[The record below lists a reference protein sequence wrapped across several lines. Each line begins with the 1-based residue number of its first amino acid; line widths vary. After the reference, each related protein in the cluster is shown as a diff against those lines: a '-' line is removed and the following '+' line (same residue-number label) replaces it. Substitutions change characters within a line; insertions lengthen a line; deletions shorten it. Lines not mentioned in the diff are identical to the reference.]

1 MILNS
6 RSVNFASFSLPLFL
20 GISPSMKRAS
30 NSYTALLSGI
40 ASLVVFLWLH
50 PQIFTYIDSRF
61 IGGAFGDG
69 GLYVWLTKLFVADP
83 WKALHFE
90 TNAFYPYP
98 ISRAWSDSFLLPSLV
113 VSLLV
118 SFGAQFPMAYNITI
132 LCALALNGFAASL
145 LAGTLGVRPI
155 GAFAVGLMVANSSY
169 FIGNVG
175 HPQLLFFFWIPL
187 AWSAALGSSGALR
200 TASRRWLYAGLS
212 VTGAFYSAVYY
223 AIFASIGLA
232 VIWLV
237 RFFSGQVSQR
247 RALRT
252 LMLATIGA
260 SPILY
265 ALRYYLAV
273 QSYFGERGVYEAT
286 AFAASGLSYLAFSPL
301 NDIFGETS
309 SLTHSEAQL
318 CPGYLTLAIAVV
330 TAALAAWNRS
340 RLVSV
345 LLALTTVSLCAFSSI
360 VDASMTS
367 EYVVCISSWFVIL
380 LAVSISLS
388 TRSALGIVIAITAIF
403 FVLSFGPGGD
413 PTKHEPT
420 FAPFGALYSLVP
432 GLASIR
438 AVSRFGSVAILGLV
452 IGAVYGCLRVGNARP
467 RLTIALVSLLTG
479 IALAENSVSTIPLD
493 TIPTAPQAFDLVARE
508 SKKGEAVLA
517 LPFGGKPQGREITS
531 WSDIAILSSQYA
543 QWATDSRLQLVNG
556 YSGQRTKLQGELAR
570 VTASFPSRES
580 FEYFA
585 KICGLR
591 WIVVTPTL
599 LASWDEDSFMRQLGE
614 LSAYSSEVIVSPDKS
629 VAIRLADVAIP
640 ISATS
645 DSEGLVLFAP
655 RHAPPRIQIP
665 APDASITSG
674 SCLITTEIPR
684 KGGTSASVT
693 FALPASGF
701 NGVAPSYDP
710 ARLLPSS
717 AFTTSRAAPTLLRLS
732 ASGCAPRVSC
742 TSR

>member
-1 MILNS
+1 
-6 RSVNFASFSLPLFL
+6 
-20 GISPSMKRAS
+20 MKRAS

-40 ASLVVFLWLH
+40 ASLFVFLWLH
-50 PQIFTYIDSRF
+50 PHILTYIDSRF

-69 GLYVWLTKLFVADP
+69 GLYVWLAKLFVADP

-90 TNAFYPYP
+90 TNTFYPYP

-118 SFGAQFPMAYNITI
+118 SLGAQFPMAYNITI
-132 LCALALNGFAASL
+132 LSAIALNGFAASL
-145 LAGTLGVRPI
+145 LAGTLGLRPV
-155 GAFAVGLMVANSSY
+155 GAFAVGLMVANCSY
-169 FIGNVG
+169 FIGNAG

-200 TASRRWLYAGLS
+200 TASRRWLYAGLC

-237 RFFSGQVSQR
+237 RFFAGQVSQR

-301 NDIFGETS
+301 NDIFGKTS
-309 SLTHSEAQL
+309 SLTHSEALL
-318 CPGYLTLAIAVV
+318 CPGYLTLAIAVA
-330 TAALAAWNRS
+330 TAAITAWNRS
-340 RLVSV
+340 RPASV
-345 LLALTTVSLCAFSSI
+345 CLALATLSLCAFSSI
-360 VDASMTS
+360 IDTSMTS
-367 EYVVCISSWFVIL
+367 EYAICISSWLVML
-380 LAVSISLS
+380 LAVFISLS
-388 TRSALGIVIAITAIF
+388 TRSPLGIFIAISAIF
-403 FVLSFGPGGD
+403 FALSFGPGGD
-413 PTKHEPT
+413 STKHEPT

-467 RLTIALVSLLTG
+467 RLAIALVSLLTG
-479 IALAENSVSTIPLD
+479 ITLAENSVSTIPLD
-493 TIPTAPQAFDLVARE
+493 TIPAAPQAFDVVARATTRT
-508 SKKGEAVLA
+508 EATLA
-517 LPFGGKPQGREITS
+517 LPFGGKVQEREITS
-531 WSDIAILSSQYA
+531 WSDIAILSSQHA
-543 QWATDSRLQLVNG
+543 QWATDARIQLVNG
-556 YSGQRTKLQGELAR
+556 YSGQRTKLQSELAR

-580 FEYFA
+580 FDYFA

-591 WIVVTPTL
+591 WIIVAPAL
-599 LASWDEDSFMRQLGE
+599 LDSWDPDSFMRQLGE
-614 LSAYSSEVIVSPDKS
+614 LSAYTSEVIVSPDKS
-629 VAIRLADVAIP
+629 VAIKLADAAIP

-645 DSEGLVLFAP
+645 DSETLVLFAP
-655 RHAPPRIQIP
+655 THVPLRIQIP
-665 APDASITSG
+665 APDTSVASDF
-674 SCLITTEIPR
+674 CAITTEIPG
-684 KGGTSASVT
+684 KSAASARVT
-693 FALPASGF
+693 FPLPASGF
-701 NGVAPSYDP
+701 SGVAPSYTP
-710 ARLLPSS
+710 PNYTFAASK
-717 AFTTSRAAPTLLRLS
+717 AAPTLLRIS

-742 TSR
+742 ASH

>member
-1 MILNS
+1 MILIA
-6 RSVNFASFSLPLFL
+6 RTVNFASFSLPLFL

-30 NSYTALLSGI
+30 NSYTAFLSGI

-50 PQIFTYIDSRF
+50 PQILTYIDSRF

-90 TNAFYPYP
+90 TNSFYPYP
-98 ISRAWSDSFLLPSLV
+98 ISRAWSDSFLLPSLMA
-113 VSLLV
+113 SLLV
-118 SFGAQFPMAYNITI
+118 SLGAQFAVAYNIVI
-132 LCALALNGFAASL
+132 LSAIALNGFAASL
-145 LAGTLGVRPI
+145 LASTLSLRPV

-169 FIGNVG
+169 FIGNAG

-187 AWSAALGSSGALR
+187 AWSAALGSSGALP
-200 TASRRWLYAGLS
+200 TASRRWLYAGLC

-237 RFFSGQVSQR
+237 RLFLGQVSQR

-260 SPILY
+260 SPIVY

-273 QSYFGERGVYEAT
+273 QSYFGKRGVYEAT
-286 AFAASGLSYLAFSPL
+286 AFAASGFSYLAFSPL
-301 NDIFGETS
+301 NDIFGKTS
-309 SLTHSEAQL
+309 SVTHSEALL
-318 CPGYLTLAIAVV
+318 CPGYLALAIAVV
-330 TAALAAWNRS
+330 TAAITAWNRS
-340 RLVSV
+340 RPASIC
-345 LLALTTVSLCAFSSI
+345 LALATLSLCAFSSI
-360 VDASMTS
+360 IDTSMTS
-367 EYVVCISSWFVIL
+367 EYAICISSWLVIL
-380 LAVSISLS
+380 LAVFISLS
-388 TRSALGIVIAITAIF
+388 ARSPLDIFIAISAIF

-432 GLASIR
+432 GLTSIR

-452 IGAVYGCLRVGNARP
+452 IGAVYGCLRLGAVRP
-467 RLTIALVSLLTG
+467 RLTITLLSLLTG
-479 IALAENSVSTIPLD
+479 ITLAENSVSTIPLD
-493 TIPTAPQAFDLVARE
+493 TISATPQAFDVVARATTPT
-508 SKKGEAVLA
+508 EAVLA
-517 LPFGGKPQGREITS
+517 LPFGGKVQGRDITS

-543 QWATDSRLQLVNG
+543 QWATDARIQLLNG
-556 YSGQRTKLQGELAR
+556 YSGQRTKLQSELAR

-614 LSAYSSEVIVSPDKS
+614 LSAYTSEVIVSPDKS

-674 SCLITTEIPR
+674 PCLITTEIPR
-684 KGGTSASVT
+684 KGGTSAGVT
-693 FALPASGF
+693 FPLSASGF
-701 NGVAPSYDP
+701 NGIAPSYDP